1 MSKKEIFTNLIR
13 HQLVGGAAYFI
24 DFAVL
29 LVLTES
35 FGLWYVSSNAIGSFV
50 GALFNFF
57 MSSYWAFRGSKKNS
71 LKGQMFKYALVS
83 SGSLVLNTLFVYL
96 MTDLLNFDYK
106 LSKLITAAIIGV
118 FYNFLLMRNYVFKK
132 QEE

>member
-13 HQLVGGAAYFI
+13 HQLVGGAAYFL

-29 LVLTES
+29 LVLTET

-57 MSSYWAFRGSKKNS
+57 LASYWAFSGSKKNS
-71 LKGQMFKYALVS
+71 LKGQMVRYAIVS

-96 MTDLLNFDYK
+96 FTDFLSLDYK
-106 LSKLITAAIIGV
+106 LSKLITAAIVGTC
-118 FYNFLLMRNYVFKK
+118 YNFLLMRNYVFKK
-132 QEE
+132 QDE